1 MGADKQ
7 DKKTNKVG
15 GGPTRG
21 APPTPTDA
29 PAEETSETLD
39 PEEAKRRA
47 FRKLKPVGPV
57 MKPLTPEE
65 IDAFRNDPEL
75 KERDHLLDAMAK
87 GPEQDDFD
95 PSNP

>member
-7 DKKTNKVG
+7 DQKTNK
-15 GGPTRG
+15 
-21 APPTPTDA
+21 ADA

-39 PEEAKRRA
+39 PEEAKRQA
-47 FRKLKPVGPV
+47 FRKLKPVGPI
-57 MKPLTPEE
+57 MKPLSDDEV
-65 IDAFRNDPEL
+65 DALLNDPEI

>member
-7 DKKTNKVG
+7 DKKTNK
-15 GGPTRG
+15 
-21 APPTPTDA
+21 ADA

-39 PEEAKRRA
+39 PEEAKRQA
-47 FRKLKPVGPV
+47 FRKLKPVGPI
-57 MKPLTPEE
+57 MKPLSDDEV
-65 IDAFRNDPEL
+65 DALLNDPEI

>member
-7 DKKTNKVG
+7 KKKTNKVG
-15 GGPTRG
+15 GGPTQG

-29 PAEETSETLD
+29 PSEEASKALD
-39 PEEAKRRA
+39 PKEAKRQA

-75 KERDHLLDAMAK
+75 KERDHLFDALPK
-87 GPEQDDFD
+87 GAAVDDQDEF
-95 PSNP
+95 

>member
-1 MGADKQ
+1 MDTDDQVRKPE
-7 DKKTNKVG
+7 D
-15 GGPTRG
+15 P
-21 APPTPTDA
+21 APESPQP
-29 PAEETSETLD
+29 LD

-47 FRKLKPVGPV
+47 MRKLKPVGPI
-57 MKPLTPEE
+57 MKPLSDDEV
-65 IDAFRNDPEL
+65 DALLNDPEI